1 MLTYLYGRRKIYI
14 PLFLGMSVN
23 TIVGYA
29 LFSWIPTS
37 FARVHGWT
45 MGDIGLGYGLIILA
59 TGPLGV
65 CSTSYTARGNTTLN
79 SKWHC

>member
-1 MLTYLYGRRKIYI
+1 M
-14 PLFLGMSVN
+14 N

-29 LFSWIPTS
+29 LFSWILTS

-65 CSTSYTARGNTTLN
+65 LLAGV
-79 SKWHC
+79 

>member
-1 MLTYLYGRRKIYI
+1 
-14 PLFLGMSVN
+14 MSVN

-59 TGPLGV
+59 TGPAGRV
-65 CSTSYTARGNTTLN
+65 PRREPDRQATPVPGSRTRN
-79 SKWHC
+79 